1 MKKAVILLSG
11 GLDSTTVLAMARDAG
26 FDIRALTIF
35 YGQRNHIELRASE
48 RIVKYFNISD
58 HKILHLDLRLMGGSA
73 LTDNIEV
80 PTHDMS
86 LASTVPLTYVPA
98 RNTIML
104 SLALGYA
111 EVSDA
116 DDIFFGANIH
126 DYSGYPDCRPNY
138 ISAFENMANLATKR
152 ATQGRPV
159 RIHAP
164 LVNFSKAE
172 IIKRGLALGVPYE
185 LTHSC
190 YAPVEDLACANCSA
204 CFYRK
209 KGFEEALAKDP
220 TRYA

>member
-26 FDIRALTIF
+26 FDIMALTIF
-35 YGQRNHIELRASE
+35 YGQRNHVELQASK
-48 RIVKYFNISD
+48 RIVKFFD
-58 HKILHLDLRLMGGSA
+58 VAEHKILELDLRLMGGSA
-73 LTDNIEV
+73 LTDDIAV
-80 PTHDMS
+80 PTHDLS
-86 LASTVPLTYVPA
+86 LANAVPSTYVPA

-104 SLALGYA
+104 SLALGFA

-138 ISAFENMANLATKR
+138 ISAFETMANLATKR
-152 ATQGRPV
+152 ASEGRAV

-164 LVNFSKAE
+164 LVNLSKAE
-172 IIKRGLALGVPYE
+172 IIKTGLALQVPYE

-190 YAPVEDLACANCSA
+190 YAPVEDLACGTCSA

-209 KGFEEALAKDP
+209 KGFEEAMTKDP